1 MAGLGTKVLACCFLW
16 AIETENELLLDSG
29 DTRKERKLYLRE
41 MIARFA
47 HHPQKGSNAILQ
59 GGKFVNL
66 GAPPS
71 DVDKDWVALVKKR

>member
-1 MAGLGTKVLACCFLW
+1 
-16 AIETENELLLDSG
+16 
-29 DTRKERKLYLRE
+29 

-71 DVDKDWVALVKKR
+71 DVDKDWVALVKNR